1 MKYLK
6 NTLGFSSFI
15 LLLLVFACSND
26 EPAQVSSSAA
36 GKAANMIVAS
46 VTPDEA
52 RAIAKEAYIYGF
64 PMVMN
69 YKTLY
74 NYVIDKSGPEYK
86 GPFNELACDAR
97 LFTPDDKAV
106 VTPNSDTPYC
116 MFWMDLRMEPL
127 ILSVPEMEPERF
139 YHFQLIDLYTHNF
152 AYVGTLTSGNGAGS
166 FLLAGPGWNG
176 GKPEGITEVI
186 RSETNFIFSVTRT
199 QLFSPDDLPKVK
211 QIQDRYALQP
221 LSAFLGAEK
230 PASAQMPDWPVWV
243 EGAQFDERFFS
254 YFTFMLSLLET
265 PGEGEKPLWDN
276 LTRLGMKP
284 GHSFD
289 IDVQSAEIQQ
299 ALKAGVKEGFGD
311 IEKFIATHSSDPLLS
326 ARIFG
331 TRTYLKESARDNF
344 KLDTSFLL
352 RSVAAQTGLYGNSA
366 AEAIY
371 PTYIFDTEGK
381 PYDASVNQYSLTFNK
396 GQLPPV
402 KSFWSLTLY
411 DGKTQL
417 FIDNTLDRYLL
428 NSSMLDN
435 MKLEKDGSLVL
446 YIAKGSPG
454 ADLESNWLPAPNGP
468 FYMVLRLYGP
478 QPEALEGKWRPPVL
492 QKLD

>member
-6 NTLGFSSFI
+6 NTLGVSSLI
-15 LLLLVFACSND
+15 LLLLVFACSRD

-36 GKAANMIVAS
+36 GKVADTMVTS
-46 VTPDEA
+46 VNPDEA
-52 RAIAKEAYIYGF
+52 RAIAKQAYVYGF

-116 MFWMDLRMEPL
+116 MFWIDLRTEPL
-127 ILSVPEMEPERF
+127 VLSVPEMEPERF

-176 GKPEGITEVI
+176 EKPEGITEVI

-199 QLFSPDDLPKVK
+199 QLFGPDDLPKVK
-211 QIQDRYALQP
+211 QIQDSYVLQP
-221 LSAFLGAEK
+221 LSTFLGEEK

-265 PGEGEKPLWDN
+265 PGEGEKTLWAN
-276 LTRLGMKP
+276 LARLGIKP

-289 IDVQSAEIQQ
+289 IDAQSAEMQQ
-299 ALKAGVKEGFGD
+299 ALKAGVKEGFSD

-331 TRTYLKESARDNF
+331 TRTYLSESARNF
-344 KLDTSFLL
+344 KLETPSLL

-381 PYDASVNQYSLTFNK
+381 PYDASVNKFTLTFNK

-402 KSFWSLTLY
+402 KAFWSLTMY

-417 FIDNTLDRYLL
+417 FIDNALDRYLL
-428 NSSMLDN
+428 NSSMLDE

-446 YIAKGSPG
+446 YIAKQSPG

-478 QPEALEGKWRPPVL
+478 EPEALEGKWRPPVL